1 MYIQKACGYVLPYGK
16 LSPVSKSLPALPGVN
31 GSYHKRWS
39 AFLVV
44 QKSAVHSW
52 IQWTHHS
59 EGKTHWDECLKLDGC
74 WFLESKSPTWPHHPF
89 CHCTLDPIDY
99 AVVLMDATTYSE
111 YSKFDPYLFDPDNVY
126 QHGKNRA
133 FESWGYTV
141 GDARRLQAEIEK
153 QALEKYIAGDY
164 ALGES
169 DEYGQ
174 RMNIRVTISRKDRT
188 GDVSF
193 MTGW

>member
-1 MYIQKACGYVLPYGK
+1 MVYPNGILRLTTPYGGYVLPYGK

-31 GSYHKRWS
+31 GSYHKRWP

-44 QKSAVHSW
+44 QKSAAPSW

-59 EGKTHWDECLKLDGC
+59 EGKTHCDECLKLDGC
-74 WFLESKSPTWPHHPF
+74 WFLEGKSPTWPHHPF
-89 CHCTLDPIDY
+89 CHCTLEPIDY

-126 QHGKNRA
+126 KHGKNRA

-141 GDARRLQAEIEK
+141 ADAQ
-153 QALEKYIAGDY
+153 
-164 ALGES
+164 
-169 DEYGQ
+169 
-174 RMNIRVTISRKDRT
+174 
-188 GDVSF
+188 
-193 MTGW
+193 